1 MDEALNHF
9 LSVGALMLGMVSF
22 IGTFLIRKIVETAA
36 PGLRKLSD
44 ANAPGLTYG
53 TTGARWWN
61 EVVLYALPPIVG
73 GLISLAN
80 IPYIFAGLGI
90 ETLSGRVIFG
100 VVTGFFSGFVYKV
113 FRKGAK
119 KVTGVDIEP
128 TRGGSLPP
136 AGDDSDAPGAP

>member
-1 MDEALNHF
+1 MDDAVNHL

-22 IGTFLIRKIVETAA
+22 IGTFLIRRIVETAA

-80 IPYIFAGLGI
+80 IPYIFSGLGI
-90 ETLSGRVIFG
+90 ETTNGRVVFG
-100 VVTGFFSGFVYKV
+100 IVVGFCSGFAYKV
-113 FRKGAK
+113 VHKGAK
-119 KVTGVDIEP
+119 RVTGLDIAP
-128 TRGGSLPP
+128 SRGGSLPP
-136 AGDDSDAPGAP
+136 ADSERDGPDQP